1 MPPELVLLNTEGTT
15 VDPALVQTTFHLDG
29 YENEKIIYLHL
40 DQGGH
45 KPSREEDL
53 FAPFY
58 PDPSQRILGIDFYES
73 NCVFVVKTERLL
85 QLAQERGCADVL
97 LEESNNHMVEI
108 QAGGVVLWISSPRL
122 FSIYQNE
129 DGESWMEVYDFSAGA
144 CGGRRKTIT
153 HGDDGSRPATGP
165 ILGLY
170 QLPWNASQ
178 IHFANGG
185 HDGISLLM
193 VNIPRSSNL
202 SKI

>member
-1 MPPELVLLNTEGTT
+1 MPPELVLLNTERTA
-15 VDPALVQTTFHLDG
+15 VDPALVQTTFHLNG
-29 YENEKIIYLHL
+29 YGNEEMIYLHL

-45 KPSREEDL
+45 KPSREDGL

-58 PDPSQRILGIDFYES
+58 LDPSQRILGIDFYES

-97 LEESNNHMVEI
+97 LEELNAHIVEI
-108 QAGGVVLWISSPRL
+108 QAGGVVLWISSPRIC
-122 FSIYQNE
+122 SIYQNE
-129 DGESWMEVYDFSAGA
+129 AEESWMEVYDFSAGA
-144 CGGRRKTIT
+144 CGGRRETIAWE
-153 HGDDGSRPATGP
+153 DGSQPATGP

-170 QLPWNASQ
+170 QLPWNASR

-185 HDGISLLM
+185 HDSIALLM